1 MRLAMVIEA
10 VSQLG
15 EIDLFAMHSSEQM
28 DLELPPTLSVERFA
42 AEVHRPPPSAWRWRS
57 TWLAQRSVPMEV
69 VLRTGDPSLRLN
81 FARWV
86 RDRYDVVWFSTAAVY
101 AQMGRPDLGPTIVDL
116 DNLEDVKAA
125 QREKLLRSE
134 WPRNGLTS
142 SVRHA
147 IAIAQTKKNVR
158 DWRALQRSVA
168 ADVER
173 VVLCSNID
181 LGRAGLPNAVV
192 IPNTYPRPL
201 KSAGHGEVRNPSVVL
216 FQGSLT
222 YTPNMDAAEWLVG
235 QIVPRLQVKVPEVE
249 VRLVGKSAPGVARL
263 HHPPAVTVV
272 GQVPEMEP
280 ELARADIAAV
290 PLRIGSG
297 TRLKILESFA
307 HRVPVVSTTVGADGL
322 DVQDG
327 IHLLLADDAEGFA
340 EACRR
345 LLTDA
350 DLRGRLVDAAEE
362 LFVERYESTRVREQ
376 VQRLVRDVVGAEVDA
391 PDPLD
396 N

>member
-1 MRLAMVIEA
+1 
-10 VSQLG
+10 
-15 EIDLFAMHSSEQM
+15 
-28 DLELPPTLSVERFA
+28 
-42 AEVHRPPPSAWRWRS
+42 
-57 TWLAQRSVPMEV
+57 MEV
-69 VLRTGDPSLRLN
+69 FLRTGDPSLRLN
-81 FARWV
+81 FASWV
-86 RDRYDVVWFSTAAVY
+86 RDRYDIVWFSTAAAY
-101 AQMGRPDLGPTIVDL
+101 AQMGRPQLGPTIIDLVD
-116 DNLEDVKAA
+116 LEDVKAA
-125 QREKLLRSE
+125 QRAELLRSE
-134 WPRNGLTS
+134 WPRSGLTAS
-142 SVRHA
+142 IHHA
-147 IAIAQTKKNVR
+147 IAIVQAKKNAH
-158 DWRALQRSVA
+158 DWLALQRSVA
-168 ADVER
+168 ADVDR
-173 VVLCSNID
+173 VVLCSNVD
-181 LGRAGLPNAVV
+181 LRRSELSNAVV
-192 IPNTYPRPL
+192 IPNTYPQPL
-201 KSAGHGEVRNPSVVL
+201 VSVGHKGIGNPSVVL

-222 YTPNMDAAEWLVG
+222 YPPNMDAAEWLVG
-235 QIVPRLQVKVPEVE
+235 QIVPRLQVKVPGVE
-249 VRLVGKSAPGVARL
+249 IRLVGKSAPGVARL
-263 HHPPAVTVV
+263 HRPPAVTVV

-307 HRVPVVSTTVGADGL
+307 HRVPVVSTSVGADGL
-322 DVQDG
+322 DVRDG
-327 IHLLLADDAEGFA
+327 VHLLLADDAEGFA